1 MRLKQI
7 VFAHVE
13 TWRPYTACYVGLVG
27 LAGAALTDPHASTLR
42 LLCAWAVP
50 TVGWL
55 AGLYG
60 GDYFD
65 RKLDA
70 TAKPHR
76 PIPSGRM
83 RAGTALAMLI
93 GLTAAG
99 GVIGLAVNW
108 RTIGLV
114 LIALLLGIAYSAFF
128 KGRGLAG
135 NAVRGLI
142 SAFAC
147 LFGAMTVAD
156 LPPVTVLPLAA
167 AFWLH
172 DTGSNLVGA
181 LRDVDGD
188 RAGGYETLPVRR
200 GMAVGARVATSAIL
214 VAYLFAVLQVV
225 VSTEVTAA
233 AFVVFALAVVT
244 AMAAIVPLWTDEVT
258 RLRAYRAHTVLVIER
273 VLLAGAFVT
282 LGFGFAVGIPVT
294 ALALCCAS
302 VSQRVL
308 RARHE
313 LTGEERAETVGA
325 DTVLAFVDS
334 QVAELAA
341 RPAGLRA
348 LTGWERLIEVR
359 LSEPDLVIVLSTAG
373 GTVRRL
379 TGVEPELPRLTI
391 TTTGAVFAAIFLHG
405 TSNPRRAYLT
415 RALRMQAP
423 PRDMMLL
430 NQLFNEFRGHTGR
443 VTTAPRE
450 PLPTGELPERVVI
463 SDTTLRDGEQM
474 PGVAF
479 SPAQKLDLARQLVA
493 LGIPLI
499 EVGFPVVSEEES
511 AAIRAIV
518 DADLDAVIQVIA
530 RPADADVDA
539 ALHAGAH
546 SVAVFIGTSE
556 SHLRH
561 KLRIDV
567 DELKRRVDRAVRRV
581 KAAGRQAVFAAED
594 ATRTDPDVLVAV
606 YDAAAEAGAD
616 ALGLADTAGVAQ
628 PWTMREL
635 VEKVGASC
643 PLPLAVHCHN
653 DLGLATANSLAGL
666 LGGASGV
673 QCSVLGIGERA
684 GNAPLEQVV
693 MALEAAM
700 GHSTGLELPLL
711 EPLAR
716 HVAGLIGGRVP
727 PYAPVVGAHA
737 FVHESGLHVD
747 GISRDPSTYEPY
759 SPELVGRQRQIVLGK
774 HSGRSAVVAVAAECG
789 LTVDTADVDAVLAE
803 IKRGSVDT
811 DRVAELLTHARGSGA
826 GQLWPVRGCPG

>member
-1 MRLKQI
+1 MRLKEI
-7 VFAHVE
+7 LFAHVE

-27 LAGAALTDPHASTLR
+27 LAGAALADPAASPLR

-50 TVGWL
+50 TIGWL

-65 RKLDA
+65 RNLDA

-83 RAGTALAMLI
+83 RPGTALGMLI

-99 GVIGLAVNW
+99 GIIGLAVNW

-114 LIALLLGIAYSAFF
+114 LVALLLGIAYSSFF

-135 NAVRGLI
+135 SAVRGLI

-156 LPPVTVLPLAA
+156 LPPATVIPLAA

-188 RAGGYETLPVRR
+188 REGGYATLPVRR
-200 GMAVGARVATSAIL
+200 GLTVGVRVATGTIL
-214 VAYLFAVLQVV
+214 VAYLCAVAQFV
-225 VSTEVTAA
+225 VSSATVAA
-233 AFVVFALAVVT
+233 LVVFALSTAAAV
-244 AMAAIVPLWTDEVT
+244 AALAPLWTQEVT
-258 RLRAYRAHTVLVIER
+258 RLRAYRAHTVLVLER

-282 LGFGFAVGIPVT
+282 LGCGLAVGVPIT
-294 ALALCCAS
+294 AVALGCAWG
-302 VSQRVL
+302 SQRLL

-313 LTGEERAETVGA
+313 LGNDKSTVDAEA
-325 DTVLAFVDS
+325 VLSFVD
-334 QVAELAA
+334 QQLAGLAA
-341 RPAGLRA
+341 RETGLRA
-348 LTGWERLIEVR
+348 LNGWARLIEVR
-359 LSEPDLVIVLSTAG
+359 LSEPDLAIVLCTADNA
-373 GTVRRL
+373 VRRL
-379 TGVEPELPRLTI
+379 SADEPEPELPRLTI
-391 TTTGAVFAAIFLHG
+391 TTTGAVFAAIFLDG

-415 RALRMQAP
+415 RALRMDAP
-423 PRDMMLL
+423 ARDMMLL
-430 NQLFNEFRGHTGR
+430 NQLFNEFRGPRGR
-443 VTTAPRE
+443 ATAVPRE
-450 PLPTGELPERVVI
+450 PLRTGQLPERVVV

-479 SPAQKLDLARQLVA
+479 RPDQKLELARRLAA
-493 LGIPLI
+493 LGVPMI
-499 EVGFPVVSEEES
+499 EAGFPVVSEEES

-518 DADLDAVIQVIA
+518 AAELDTVIQVIA

-539 ALHAGAH
+539 ALHTGAH

-594 ATRTDPDVLVAV
+594 ATRTDPDVLAAV
-606 YDAAAEAGAD
+606 YEAAADAGAD
-616 ALGLADTAGVAQ
+616 ALGLADTAGIAQ

-635 VEKVGASC
+635 VERVGESC

-700 GHSTGLELPLL
+700 GHSTGLDLPLL

-716 HVAGLIGGRVP
+716 HVAGLIGDRVP
-727 PYAPVVGAHA
+727 AYAPVVGAHA

-759 SPELVGRQRQIVLGK
+759 PPELVGRQRRIVLGK
-774 HSGRSAVVAVAAECG
+774 HSGRSAVTAVAAERG
-789 LTVDTADVDAVLAE
+789 LTVEPADIDAVLTE
-803 IKRGSVDT
+803 LKRGAVGT
-811 DRVAELLTHARGSGA
+811 DRVAELLTRAR
-826 GQLWPVRGCPG
+826 PVA